1 MLISSVPKSAVILAA
16 GMGVR
21 LRALHS
27 DLPKGLLTL
36 GGVSLVPRS
45 LELLFAQGIEDI
57 VLVTGWRAEAYEK
70 FIAENFPRVRCVNNP
85 EFATTGSMHSLFLTR
100 GAVRGDFLLL
110 ESDLL
115 YEPRALSELLAAPR
129 ANYVLLSGTTGQG
142 DEVLTY
148 ADAAGRLG
156 ALSKKRRDDV
166 ASVGEFTG
174 ISRLTAEFF
183 DTACTHYE
191 SLGAAAAGN
200 YHYDDAFTALA
211 SSHPIELLTLED
223 LVWCEIDDP
232 AHHARALGR
241 VLPALERIPHVRTP

>member
-1 MLISSVPKSAVILAA
+1 
-16 GMGVR
+16 MGLR

-45 LELLFAQGIEDI
+45 LELLSAQGIEDI

-70 FIAENFPRVRCVNNP
+70 FVAANFPHVRCVHNP
-85 EFATTGSMHSLFLTR
+85 AFATTGSMHSLYLAR

-115 YEPRALSELLAAPR
+115 YEPRALGELIAAPR
-129 ANYVLLSGTTGQG
+129 ADYVLLSGTTGQG

-156 ALSKKRRDDV
+156 ALSKKRRDGV
-166 ASVGEFTG
+166 PSVGEFTG

-183 DTACTHYE
+183 ALTCAHYE
-191 SLGAAAAGN
+191 RIGAAAAGN

-211 SSHPIELLTLED
+211 AVHPIELLTIED

-232 AHHARALGR
+232 AHHARALAR
-241 VLPALERIPHVRTP
+241 VLPALEGIPHARTSQDEP